1 MSYVSTVLDRC
12 ARSEM
17 AKACVA
23 LINSA
28 KTKQEW
34 LDGMLELEAKYP
46 GIGFRREREVMV
58 RMWKM
63 DDVNPFEIASDV
75 EDETPF

>member
-1 MSYVSTVLDRC
+1 
-12 ARSEM
+12 
-17 AKACVA
+17 
-23 LINSA
+23 
-28 KTKQEW
+28 
-34 LDGMLELEAKYP
+34 MLELEAKYP